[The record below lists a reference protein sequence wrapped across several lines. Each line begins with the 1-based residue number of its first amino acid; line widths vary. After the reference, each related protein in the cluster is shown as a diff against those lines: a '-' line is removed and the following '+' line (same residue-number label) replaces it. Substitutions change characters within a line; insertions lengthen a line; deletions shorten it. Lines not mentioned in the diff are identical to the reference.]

1 MVTPKMTP
9 TLMSLIKTG
18 YLLSSNV
25 IEAYLDLFIV
35 KRAKT
40 THNKSLLILYNEISL
55 DKKDFAAKGYNH
67 SNILIRSGNFFFDYE
82 CLAHAI

>member
-1 MVTPKMTP
+1 
-9 TLMSLIKTG
+9 MSLIKTG

-40 THNKSLLILYNEISL
+40 THNKSLLILYNDISL
-55 DKKDFAAKGYNH
+55 D
-67 SNILIRSGNFFFDYE
+67 
-82 CLAHAI
+82 